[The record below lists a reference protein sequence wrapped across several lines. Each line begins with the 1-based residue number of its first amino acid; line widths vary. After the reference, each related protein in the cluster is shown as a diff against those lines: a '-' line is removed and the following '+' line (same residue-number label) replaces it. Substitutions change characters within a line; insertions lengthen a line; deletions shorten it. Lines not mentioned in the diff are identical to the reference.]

1 MLHGRLCV
9 GAALGKVGGYFRPG
23 PSMRQLLRLTSI
35 TCLALAALPL
45 QATTLLV
52 NARIHTMDPARPEAS
67 ALAWKED
74 GRLLAVGD
82 TADLKKQYPDAN
94 VEDAKGAT
102 VIPGLIDA
110 HGHMLGLGMT
120 HIQVNLMG
128 SASRAEV
135 VSRLKAAE
143 AKFPKGT
150 WLVGYGWD
158 QNRWTDK
165 QFPGAADLDA
175 AFPDRPVYLD
185 RVDGHAAWV
194 NTAAMKQA
202 TKALDGDW
210 QPEGGRIVRAGKKAT
225 GVLIDG
231 AKALVEKSIP
241 PLTHEQTRDA
251 YKAAFADAVAAGLT
265 GVHDP
270 GVSLEDFKVLQE
282 LAAAG
287 EIPLRLY
294 EMANGNHEALEW
306 LCGQGGHWA
315 DASGRLQMRTVK
327 LYMDGALGSRGAAL
341 LADYSDDHGNRG
353 IFVTSPEAYR
363 TAVEKAYRCHV
374 QVATHAIGDRGNRQV
389 LDTYQA
395 VLGDHADSNHR
406 WRVEHAQIVALDDI
420 PRFASLHLIASM
432 QPTHA
437 TSDMPWAEQRLGP
450 ERLKG
455 AYAWQRFIQDK
466 VPLAFGS
473 DFPVEQVNPMLG
485 LYAAVT
491 RQDLNGQP
499 PGGWL
504 PDQRVSRIQALA
516 GFTRGAAYA
525 SFMEDQ
531 VGALKPGMR
540 ADFVVLSADLMTVP
554 SRQIA
559 DLKPLSTWV
568 DGKAVYRAEK
578 TNATP

>member
-1 MLHGRLCV
+1 MRL
-9 GAALGKVGGYFRPG
+9 P
-23 PSMRQLLRLTSI
+23 LRYGSI
-35 TCLALAALPL
+35 AVLALAALPL

-52 NARIHTMDPARPEAS
+52 NAHIHTMDPARPEAT
-67 ALAWKED
+67 ALAWGDD

-82 TADLKKQYPDAN
+82 TADVKKQYPDGK

-120 HIQVNLMG
+120 HIEVDLVG
-128 SASRAEV
+128 STSRAEV
-135 VSRLKAAE
+135 VSRLKAAA
-143 AKFPKGT
+143 AKLAPGT
-150 WLVGYGWD
+150 WLIGRGWD
-158 QNRWTDK
+158 QNRWADK
-165 QFPGAADLDA
+165 HFPNAADLDP
-175 AFPDRPVYLD
+175 AFPDRPVYLE
-185 RVDGHAAWV
+185 RVDGHASWA
-194 NTAAMKQA
+194 NTAAMKHA
-202 TKALDGDW
+202 TKSLDGDW
-210 QPEGGRIVRAGKKAT
+210 QPDGGRIERVGKKAT
-225 GVLIDG
+225 GVLVDG
-231 AKALVEKSIP
+231 AQALVGQAVP

-270 GVSLEDFKVLQE
+270 GVSLDDFKVLQE
-282 LAAAG
+282 MAAAG

-294 EMANGNHEALEW
+294 EMADGNHQALDW
-306 LCGQGGHWA
+306 LCSQGGRWA

-341 LADYSDDHGNRG
+341 LADYNDDHGNKG

-374 QVATHAIGDRGNRQV
+374 QVATHAIGDRGNRNV

-395 VLGDHADSNHR
+395 VLGEHADSDHR

-437 TSDMPWAEQRLGP
+437 TSDMPWAEQRLGA

-455 AYAWQRFIQDK
+455 AYAWQRFIQEK

-540 ADFVVLSADLMTVP
+540 ADFVVLSGDLLTVSP
-554 SRQIA
+554 RQIA

-578 TNATP
+578 TNAAP

>member
-1 MLHGRLCV
+1 MRLSLRCSSI
-9 GAALGKVGGYFRPG
+9 AL
-23 PSMRQLLRLTSI
+23 
-35 TCLALAALPL
+35 LALAALPL
-45 QATTLLV
+45 QATTLLI

-74 GRLLAVGD
+74 GRLLDVGD
-82 TADLKKQYPDAN
+82 TADLQKRYPDATK
-94 VEDAKGAT
+94 VDAQGAS

-120 HIQVNLMG
+120 HIQVDLVG
-128 SASRAEV
+128 ASSKQEV
-135 VSRLKAAE
+135 LDRLKAGA
-143 AKFPKGT
+143 AKLPKGA
-150 WLVGYGWD
+150 WLIGRGWD
-158 QNRWTDK
+158 QNRWTGK
-165 QFPGAADLDA
+165 QFPTAADLDA
-175 AFPDRPVYLD
+175 AFPDRPVYLE
-185 RVDGHAAWV
+185 RIDGHAVWV
-194 NTAAMKQA
+194 NSAAMKHA

-210 QPEGGRIVRAGKKAT
+210 QPQGGRIVRDGKKAT
-225 GVLIDG
+225 GVLVDG
-231 AKALVEKSIP
+231 AVGLVAEAIP
-241 PLTHEQTRDA
+241 PLSHEQTREA

-270 GVSLEDFKVLQE
+270 GVSLDDFKVLQE
-282 LAAAG
+282 MAAAG
-287 EIPLRLY
+287 DIPLRLY
-294 EMANGNHEALEW
+294 EMADGNHAALDW
-306 LCGQGGHWA
+306 LCTQGGHWA

-341 LADYSDDHGNRG
+341 LTDYNDDHGNRG
-353 IFVTSPEAYR
+353 ILVTSPDAYR

-374 QVATHAIGDRGNRQV
+374 QVATHAIGDRGNRMV
-389 LDTYQA
+389 LDTYQS
-395 VLGDHADSNHR
+395 VLGDHADSDHR

-420 PRFASLHLIASM
+420 PRFAKLRLIASM

-437 TSDMPWAEQRLGP
+437 TSDMPWAEQRLGA

-455 AYAWQRFIQDK
+455 AYAWQRFIHEK

-473 DFPVEQVNPMLG
+473 DFPVEHVNPMLG

-525 SFMEDQ
+525 AFMENE
-531 VGALKPGMR
+531 VGALKAGMR
-540 ADFVVLSADLMTVP
+540 ADFVILDGDVMTVP
-554 SRQIA
+554 PRQIA
-559 DLKPLSTWV
+559 DLRPVSTWV

-578 TNATP
+578 ANAAH

>member
-1 MLHGRLCV
+1 MRLSLRCSSI
-9 GAALGKVGGYFRPG
+9 AL
-23 PSMRQLLRLTSI
+23 
-35 TCLALAALPL
+35 LALAVLPL

-52 NARIHTMDPARPEAS
+52 NAHIHTMDPSRPEAT

-74 GRLLAVGD
+74 GRLLEVGD
-82 TADLKKQYPDAN
+82 TADLQKRYPDATK
-94 VEDAKGAT
+94 VDALGAT

-120 HIQVNLMG
+120 HIQVDLVG
-128 SASRAEV
+128 ASSKQEILD
-135 VSRLKAAE
+135 RLKAGA
-143 AKFPKGT
+143 AKLPKDV
-150 WLVGYGWD
+150 WLIGRGWD
-158 QNRWTDK
+158 QNRWAGK
-165 QFPGAADLDA
+165 QFPTAKDLDA
-175 AFPDRPVYLD
+175 AFPDRPVYLE
-185 RVDGHAAWV
+185 RIDGHAVWV
-194 NTAAMKQA
+194 NSAAMKHA

-210 QPEGGRIVRAGKKAT
+210 QPQGGRIVREGKKAT
-225 GVLIDG
+225 GVLVDG
-231 AKALVEKSIP
+231 AVGLVAEAIP
-241 PLTHEQTRDA
+241 PLSHEQTRDA
-251 YKAAFADAVAAGLT
+251 YKAAFADAVAVGLT

-270 GVSLEDFKVLQE
+270 GVSLDDFKVLQE
-282 LAAAG
+282 MAAAG

-294 EMANGNHEALEW
+294 EMADGNHAALDW
-306 LCGQGGHWA
+306 LCTQGGRWT

-341 LADYSDDHGNRG
+341 LTDYADDHGNRG
-353 IFVTSPEAYR
+353 ILVTSPDAYR
-363 TAVEKAYRCHV
+363 SAVDKAYRCHV
-374 QVATHAIGDRGNRQV
+374 QVATHAIGDRGNRMV

-395 VLGDHADSNHR
+395 VLGDHADSDHR
-406 WRVEHAQIVALDDI
+406 WRVEHAQILALDDI
-420 PRFASLHLIASM
+420 PRFARLRLIASM

-437 TSDMPWAEQRLGP
+437 TSDMPWAEQRLGA

-455 AYAWQRFIQDK
+455 AYAWQRFIHEK

-473 DFPVEQVNPMLG
+473 DFPVEQVNPMFG

-525 SFMEDQ
+525 AFMENE
-531 VGALKPGMR
+531 VGTLKAGMR
-540 ADFVVLSADLMTVP
+540 ADFVILDGDLMTVP
-554 SRQIA
+554 PRQIA

-578 TNATP
+578 ANAAH

>member
-1 MLHGRLCV
+1 MRLPLRY
-9 GAALGKVGGYFRPG
+9 ASIAL
-23 PSMRQLLRLTSI
+23 
-35 TCLALAALPL
+35 LALAALPL

-52 NARIHTMDPARPEAS
+52 NARIHTMDPSRPEAT
-67 ALAWKED
+67 ALAWKDD
-74 GRLLAVGD
+74 GHLLAVGD
-82 TADLKKQYPDAN
+82 TADLKKQYPDSTI
-94 VEDAKGAT
+94 EDAKGAT

-120 HIQVNLMG
+120 HIQVDLVG
-128 SASRAEV
+128 SGSRAEV
-135 VSRLKAAE
+135 VSRLKAAA
-143 AKFPKGT
+143 AKLPAGV
-150 WLVGYGWD
+150 WLIGRGWD
-158 QNRWTDK
+158 QNRWADK
-165 QFPGAADLDA
+165 HFPSAADLDA
-175 AFPDRPVYLD
+175 AFPDRPVFLE
-185 RVDGHAAWV
+185 RVDGHASWA
-194 NTAAMKQA
+194 NTAAMKHA
-202 TKALDGDW
+202 AKSLDGDW
-210 QPEGGRIVRAGKKAT
+210 QPEGGRIERVGKRAT
-225 GVLIDG
+225 GVLVDG
-231 AKALVEKSIP
+231 AQALVGQAIP

-270 GVSLEDFKVLQE
+270 GVSLQDFKVLQE
-282 LAAAG
+282 MAAAG

-294 EMANGNHEALEW
+294 EMADGNHEALDW
-306 LCGQGGHWA
+306 LCNQGGRWA
-315 DASGRLQMRTVK
+315 DAGGRLQMRTVK

-341 LADYSDDHGNRG
+341 LADYSDDHGNKG

-363 TAVEKAYRCHV
+363 TAVDKAYRCHV
-374 QVATHAIGDRGNRQV
+374 QVATHAIGDRGNRHV

-395 VLGDHADSNHR
+395 VLGDHADSDHR

-437 TSDMPWAEQRLGP
+437 TSDMPWAEQRLGA

-455 AYAWQRFIQDK
+455 AYAWQRFIQEK

-499 PGGWL
+499 PAGWL

-531 VGALKPGMR
+531 VGALRAGMR
-540 ADFVVLSADLMTVP
+540 ADFVVLSGDPLTVSP
-554 SRQIA
+554 RQIA

-578 TNATP
+578 TNAAP

>member
-1 MLHGRLCV
+1 MRLSLRCSSI
-9 GAALGKVGGYFRPG
+9 AL
-23 PSMRQLLRLTSI
+23 
-35 TCLALAALPL
+35 LALATLPL
-45 QATTLLV
+45 QATTLLI

-74 GRLLAVGD
+74 GRLLDVGD
-82 TADLKKQYPDAN
+82 TADLQKRYPDATK
-94 VEDAKGAT
+94 VDAQGAS

-120 HIQVNLMG
+120 HIQVDLVG
-128 SASRAEV
+128 ASSKQEV
-135 VSRLKAAE
+135 LDRLKAGA
-143 AKFPKGT
+143 AKLPKGA
-150 WLVGYGWD
+150 WLIGRGWD
-158 QNRWTDK
+158 QNRWTGK
-165 QFPGAADLDA
+165 QFPTAADLDA
-175 AFPDRPVYLD
+175 AFPDRPVYLE
-185 RVDGHAAWV
+185 RIDGHAVWV
-194 NTAAMKQA
+194 NSAAMKHA

-210 QPEGGRIVRAGKKAT
+210 QPQGGRIVRDGKKAT
-225 GVLIDG
+225 GVLVDG
-231 AKALVEKSIP
+231 AVGLVAEAIP
-241 PLTHEQTRDA
+241 PLSHEQTREA

-270 GVSLEDFKVLQE
+270 GVSLDDFKVLQE
-282 LAAAG
+282 MAAAG
-287 EIPLRLY
+287 DIPLRLY
-294 EMANGNHEALEW
+294 EMADGNHAALDW
-306 LCGQGGHWA
+306 LCTQGGRWA
-315 DASGRLQMRTVK
+315 DVSGRLQMRTVK

-341 LADYSDDHGNRG
+341 LTDYNDDHGNRG
-353 IFVTSPEAYR
+353 ILVTSPDAYR

-374 QVATHAIGDRGNRQV
+374 QVATHAIGDRGNRMV
-389 LDTYQA
+389 LDTYQS
-395 VLGDHADSNHR
+395 VLGDHADSDHR

-420 PRFASLHLIASM
+420 PRFAKLRLIASM

-437 TSDMPWAEQRLGP
+437 TSDMPWAEQRLGA

-455 AYAWQRFIQDK
+455 AYAWQRFIHEK

-473 DFPVEQVNPMLG
+473 DFPVEHVNPMLG

-525 SFMEDQ
+525 AFMENE
-531 VGALKPGMR
+531 VGTLKAGMR
-540 ADFVVLSADLMTVP
+540 ADFVILDGDLMTVP
-554 SRQIA
+554 PRQIA

-568 DGKAVYRAEK
+568 DGKAVYRAG
-578 TNATP
+578 AAH